1 MFGRISR
8 RYDLLNTVMSGGRHH
23 AWRRIAS
30 RLVTSDLRG
39 PALDI
44 ATGTGDFALA
54 LATQPSISH
63 VVGLDA
69 ADAMLVRAR
78 HKAER
83 ARLLARS
90 ASFLLGDA
98 HHLPFPDGQFVAA
111 TVGFGIRN
119 FADVR
124 RAIGEMARVIRP
136 GGRLATLEIVRI
148 TGRSPLKV
156 VFPVYFRHVTPWLG
170 AALAGDREAYTY
182 LPESVERFLSAEEV
196 GEIME
201 QAGLRIVEIR
211 RYALGSVA
219 ILVGEKPLG

>member
-1 MFGRISR
+1 MFGRISG

-30 RLVTSDLRG
+30 QLVTSDLRG
-39 PALDI
+39 PALDV

-54 LATQPSISH
+54 LTTQPSISH

-78 HKAER
+78 QKSER
-83 ARLLARS
+83 NRLAGS
-90 ASFLLGDA
+90 VSFLLGDA
-98 HHLPFPDGQFVAA
+98 HHLPFPDGHFVAA

-124 RAIGEMARVIRP
+124 RAIREMARVVRP
-136 GGRLATLEIVRI
+136 GGRVAVLEIVRI

-156 VFPVYFRHVTPWLG
+156 VFPVYFRRITPLLG

-182 LPESVERFLSAEEV
+182 LPESVDAFLSTDEV
-196 GEIME
+196 GGIME
-201 QAGLRIVEIR
+201 QAGLRMVEVR
-211 RYALGSVA
+211 RHALGSVA

>member
-1 MFGRISR
+1 M
-8 RYDLLNTVMSGGRHH
+8 NTVMSGGRHH
-23 AWRRIAS
+23 AWRRMAS
-30 RLVTSDLRG
+30 RLATSDLRG

-44 ATGTGDFALA
+44 ATGTGDFALD
-54 LATQPSISH
+54 LARQPSISN

-69 ADAMLVRAR
+69 ADAMLARAR
-78 HKAER
+78 HKAKREN
-83 ARLLARS
+83 LAGS
-90 ASFLLGDA
+90 VSLILGDA

-136 GGRLATLEIVRI
+136 GGRLAALEIVRI

-156 VFPVYFRHVTPWLG
+156 VFPMYFRHVTPWLG

-201 QAGLRIVEIR
+201 QAGLKIVEIR

-219 ILVGEKPLG
+219 ILVAEKPLG

>member
-1 MFGRISR
+1 MFGRISG

-30 RLVTSDLRG
+30 RLVTNGLQG
-39 PALDI
+39 HALDV
-44 ATGTGDFALA
+44 ATGTGDFAVA
-54 LATQPSISH
+54 LATQPSISD

-83 ARLLARS
+83 ARLLES
-90 ASFLLGDA
+90 VSFLLGDA
-98 HHLPFPDGQFVAA
+98 HQLPFPTGHFVAA

>member
-1 MFGRISR
+1 MFGRISG

-23 AWRRIAS
+23 AWRRMAS
-30 RLVTSDLRG
+30 RLATSDLRG

-44 ATGTGDFALA
+44 ATGTGDFALD
-54 LATQPSISH
+54 LARQPSISN

-69 ADAMLVRAR
+69 ADAMLARAR
-78 HKAER
+78 HKAKREN
-83 ARLLARS
+83 LAGS
-90 ASFLLGDA
+90 VSLILGDA

-136 GGRLATLEIVRI
+136 GGRLAALEIVRI

-156 VFPVYFRHVTPWLG
+156 VFPMYFRHVTPWLG

-201 QAGLRIVEIR
+201 QAGLKIVEIR

-219 ILVGEKPLG
+219 ILVAEKPLG